1 MKKAA
6 EILSAFLDDSLLAK
20 GQQYSALFNAW
31 KEIAG
36 EQVAAHSRIRDFE
49 KSIIIVEA
57 EHPGWIQ
64 LLQTKQRYFIDSFQ
78 KKFPELHIRGICFKL
93 AFEKIS
99 AKECEEKEKNVND
112 DSENHVLQEN
122 SENLQ
127 KGSNVQGTT
136 LKAQDLSAMSEE
148 KIASSNNEDIYKNI
162 HDKEL
167 VERLKRLEKEI
178 KKRWGESSS

>member
-36 EQVAAHSRIRDFE
+36 EQIAAHSRIREFE

-64 LLQTKQRYFIDSFQ
+64 LLQTKQRYFIDAFQ
-78 KKFPELHIRGICFKL
+78 KKFPELQIRGICFKL

-99 AKECEEKEKNVND
+99 NKEYEEKEKKIDD
-112 DSENHVLQEN
+112 DSENNVLQEN
-122 SENLQ
+122 SENFQ
-127 KGSNVQGTT
+127 KKDDRPETT

-148 KIASSNNEDIYKNI
+148 KIYSSINEDIYKNI

>member
-20 GQQYSALFNAW
+20 GKQYSALFNAW

-36 EQVAAHSRIRDFE
+36 EQLAAHSRIREFE
-49 KSIIIVEA
+49 RSIITVEA

-64 LLQTKQRYFIDSFQ
+64 LLQTKQRYFIDAFQ
-78 KKFPELHIRGICFKL
+78 KKFPELQIRGICFKL
-93 AFEKIS
+93 AFEQI
-99 AKECEEKEKNVND
+99 ADRECEEKKMT
-112 DSENHVLQEN
+112 SGFENTVIQGNSRDLKESKERQETELETYEI
-122 SENLQ
+122 SGEI
-127 KGSNVQGTT
+127 K
-136 LKAQDLSAMSEE
+136 EE
-148 KIASSNNEDIYKNI
+148 KIDSLNNEDIYKNI

-178 KKRWGESSS
+178 KKRWEGSSS